1 MKKLIITFSAIS
13 SIALFSCEKEKI
25 WGEGPLVTEAR
36 TIDNFTGV
44 SSAVPGR
51 VNYKIDAVYKVEIIA
66 QRNILDVIETFV
78 DNGMLRVRFRNNV
91 SVGSH
96 EDITV
101 NLSSPSLYH
110 LGLSGTGDIEVD
122 GNLTTSHL
130 DMDVSGAGNIYVENA
145 VVSGEI
151 DARISGSGNIDIG
164 SGSASNED
172 LRISGSGSMNMSDVP
187 AERAEINISGSGD
200 MKVNLSQSINAR
212 ISGSGSVLYRGNPV
226 ITMQVSGS
234 GTVRPL

>member
-1 MKKLIITFSAIS
+1 MKKL
-13 SIALFSCEKEKI
+13 SIAFLAIALVVLSSCEKERI
-25 WGEGPLVTEAR
+25 WGEGPLVTETRALN
-36 TIDNFTGV
+36 NFTGV
-44 SSAVPGR
+44 SSAVSGR
-51 VNYKIDAVYKVEIIA
+51 VNYKIDPAYKVEIIA
-66 QRNILDVIETFV
+66 QRNILDAIETFA
-78 DNGMLRVRFRNNV
+78 DNGVLRIRFRNNV

-101 NLSSPSLYH
+101 NLSSPSIYH

-122 GNLTTSHL
+122 GNVTTSHL
-130 DMDVSGAGNIYVENA
+130 DMDVSGAGNINVDNA

-151 DARISGSGNIDIG
+151 DARISGSGNINIW
-164 SGSASNED
+164 SGSAINED
-172 LRISGSGSMNMSDVP
+172 LRISGSGSMNMADVA

-212 ISGSGSVLYRGNPV
+212 ISGSGSVLYRGNPA